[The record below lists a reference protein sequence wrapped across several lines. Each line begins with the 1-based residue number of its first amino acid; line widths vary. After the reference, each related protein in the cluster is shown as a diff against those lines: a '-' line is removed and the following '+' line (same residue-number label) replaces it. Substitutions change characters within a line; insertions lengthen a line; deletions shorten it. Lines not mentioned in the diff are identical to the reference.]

1 MLPSARNEPTWRT
14 MPPTSDSSTE
24 RVASTVR
31 PGRALDRL
39 DDRLGLGVG
48 ELVRRR
54 ELDRETVLGAS
65 DERCE
70 LLVHHAELAGAA
82 LLRCEPH
89 EVPDELVRARA
100 DLVED
105 LGLPGRVDLRVAE
118 KGLERGHLLEGGGE
132 RCEVGCD
139 GVDPVLVPRGLE
151 ERAGVHALRDCHARP
166 APVPVRRSRAPR
178 WPRR

>member
-31 PGRALDRL
+31 PDARSIVATMDF
-39 DDRLGLGVG
+39 GLGVG

-82 LLRCEPH
+82 LLRCEAH
-89 EVPDELVRARA
+89 EVPDELVGARA

-118 KGLERGHLLEGGGE
+118 ERLERGHVLERGGE
-132 RCEVGCD
+132 RGEVGCD

-178 WPRR
+178 SPRR